1 MARTLSEIKEEIY
14 NGSLRRKEANYLG
27 AGSVLD
33 GLSTDI
39 ARVVMDLEANQE
51 SILGQA
57 HLDTASEANIERYA
71 RDFNI
76 ARVMPS
82 QASTNVSDRN
92 IIIST
97 INGDSISKALT
108 LNNIELSG
116 LRLCNLNKTK
126 TFIVTNYTG
135 NINVQS
141 YCYVSA
147 YSSGTGSQVNI
158 SKNELNYFEKVYTNL
173 KVTNNFAILNGTDM
187 ESTSSLKRRITS
199 KIESNLA
206 NTNTLNQYLNSLEGY
221 GKASVFRNF
230 DGPGTLLV
238 CIQPSNGLS
247 YQASSLAYIKAKIE
261 ELLGASV
268 RVTVKGYDPIVF
280 KFKTRITVSTGT
292 NAASLVVPI
301 KNLITQYFNRL
312 KGGDSVNLG
321 EIENSIKQ
329 QFPSIR
335 LLSRVNNKF
344 EEVSYTMYEGTSAFK
359 FIAGASSSVTV
370 SQTQLATLSTD
381 QDAIIVNYE

>member
-14 NGSLRRKEANYLG
+14 NGSLRRREANYLG

-33 GLSTDI
+33 GLSTDV
-39 ARVVMDLEANQE
+39 ARVVMELEANQE

-57 HLDTASEANIERYA
+57 HLDTASEDTLERYA

-76 ARVMPS
+76 SRVMPS
-82 QASTNVSDRN
+82 QASTKSSDRN

-97 INGDSISKALT
+97 INGDSIAKALS
-108 LNNIELSG
+108 LNNIEISG
-116 LRLCNLNKTK
+116 LRLTNLNTNKTY
-126 TFIVTNYTG
+126 IVTGYAG
-135 NINVQS
+135 DINTQS

-147 YSSGTGSQVNI
+147 YSAGTGTAVNVA
-158 SKNELNYFEKVYTNL
+158 KNELNYFEKIYTNL

-187 ESTSSLKRRITS
+187 ESVANLKRRIIT

-206 NTNTLNQYLNSLEGY
+206 NTNTLNQYLNSLTGY

-247 YQASSLAYIKAKIE
+247 YQASSLAFIKAKIQ
-261 ELLGASV
+261 ELLGASI
-268 RVTVKGYDPIVF
+268 RVTVKGYDPVVF
-280 KFKTRITVSTGT
+280 KFKTRIAVNSGSD
-292 NAASLVVPI
+292 AAALVTPI
-301 KNLITQYFNRL
+301 KNLITQYFNGL
-312 KGGDSVNLG
+312 KGGDPVNIAA
-321 EIENSIKQ
+321 IENSIQQ
-329 QFPSIR
+329 QFPSIK
-335 LLSRVNNKF
+335 LLSRINNKF

-359 FIAGASSSVTV
+359 FIAGTSSSVTI